1 MTERR
6 NTEKCD
12 VGAGLRPARL
22 SVFFIFFVFGF
33 IFFTYGC
40 MERFMV
46 IKTTSGAN
54 LWLDS
59 EKVPENLRMKGAVRD
74 EFKIPFD
81 HYGTH
86 IATIRA
92 YAHNSRT
99 EKVEL
104 STPWYQYFPLDFFTD
119 LIIPV
124 TITNTHEFDFPLD
137 KLTETDEG
145 SLLKRAEEFRKK

>member
-1 MTERR
+1 MMKIFLNPFLILLT
-6 NTEKCD
+6 
-12 VGAGLRPARL
+12 GSLP
-22 SVFFIFFVFGF
+22 VFTF
-33 IFFTYGC
+33 GC

-54 LWLDS
+54 LWLDG
-59 EKVPENLRMKGAVRD
+59 EKVSERTRIKGADRD

-86 IATIRA
+86 IATLRA

-104 STPWYQYFPLDFFTD
+104 DTPWYQWFPLDFLTD
-119 LIIPV
+119 LIIPA
-124 TITNTHEFDFPLD
+124 TITNTHEFDFPLE
-137 KLTETDEG
+137 KLTAVDEDT
-145 SLLKRAEEFRKK
+145 LLKRAEEFRNK